1 MLERFGKTA
10 TLVEVHPQTGRTH
23 QIRVH
28 LASIGHPVLGDETY
42 GGRKVC
48 LVDDH
53 PIERPMLHARTLGF
67 THPLT
72 GEYLEYSVPPP
83 ADMEEL
89 LKVLRKS

>member
-1 MLERFGKTA
+1 
-10 TLVEVHPQTGRTH
+10 
-23 QIRVH
+23 
-28 LASIGHPVLGDETY
+28 
-42 GGRKVC
+42 
-48 LVDDH
+48 
-53 PIERPMLHARTLGF
+53 MLHARTLGF